1 MVSLCREAYIYS
13 FFIDSKLKIATPS
26 HVAITKSSEA
36 PIQQPEVRGFEL
48 TNGFYRFFYTFIFLK
63 ILPQHTVN
71 PNPVQLTAFPCKSI
85 PTGKNLLSLQGNPVL
100 IAGSL
105 F

>member
-1 MVSLCREAYIYS
+1 MYLSNSVNLLVTTGLSFLAAKRERLESIRGEW
-13 FFIDSKLKIATPS
+13 KLLFRDFA
-26 HVAITKSSEA
+26 
-36 PIQQPEVRGFEL
+36 
-48 TNGFYRFFYTFIFLK
+48 LK
-63 ILPQHTVN
+63 FHTVN
-71 PNPVQLTAFPCKSI
+71 PNPVQLTSFPCKSI